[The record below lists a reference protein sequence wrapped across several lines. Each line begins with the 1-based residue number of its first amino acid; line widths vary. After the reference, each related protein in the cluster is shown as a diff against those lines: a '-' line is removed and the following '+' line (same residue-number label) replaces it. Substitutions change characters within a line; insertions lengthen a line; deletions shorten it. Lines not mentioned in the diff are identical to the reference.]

1 MGVARLGLAEQKVA
15 PFEALRP
22 PVMLPGVKRERG
34 KGETEE
40 W

>member
-22 PVMLPGVKRERG
+22 VMLPGVKRERG